1 MRCSNAIDDM
11 AAYSPIRL
19 YIFIERWAMVNN
31 LNLNKNKSQEIIV
44 FPSERSRNKSPTVPT
59 LPEIERVTTLK
70 ILGVDFSHN
79 LSVTHHVTRVCQT
92 SAQSLYAIKK
102 LVAHGMDSQ
111 SVKLI
116 CQATII
122 TRLTYASP
130 AWWGFA
136 SADDKL
142 RLQAVLNRAVKW
154 GYYGRNDPDIVYIC
168 GKKEDKLFA
177 AVLANSQH
185 VLHQFLPEEKKI
197 TYNLRPRTHC
207 RTLPSKTNTLIC
219 KNFITRLLYKSLQ

>member
-1 MRCSNAIDDM
+1 M
-11 AAYSPIRL
+11 
-19 YIFIERWAMVNN
+19 F
-31 LNLNKNKSQEIIV
+31 
-44 FPSERSRNKSPTVPT
+44 FPVKYTFYWERNKSPTVPT

-79 LSVTHHVTRVCQT
+79 LSVTDHVTRVCQT

-102 LVAHGMDSQ
+102 LVSHGMDSQ

-116 CQATII
+116 CQAAII
-122 TRLTYASP
+122 RPTRLTYASP

-168 GKKEDKLFA
+168 GKK
-177 AVLANSQH
+177 
-185 VLHQFLPEEKKI
+185 
-197 TYNLRPRTHC
+197 RG
-207 RTLPSKTNTLIC
+207 
-219 KNFITRLLYKSLQ
+219 